1 MEEGEEW
8 RGRSDMKFRWVI
20 KGLYTRA
27 TESEIRE
34 SDIWAMALKMAKM
47 MGTVL
52 SNEEVI
58 QVSVM
63 L

>member
-1 MEEGEEW
+1 
-8 RGRSDMKFRWVI
+8 MKFRWVI

-34 SDIWAMALKMAKM
+34 SEIWEMALKMARM

-63 L
+63 LCSHSV